1 VSPLRL
7 KAGQAVDPLD
17 RPRVAAVRD
26 LVLPSVLTAPLPK
39 RNEVVIQVEGE
50 TVARK
55 PALSAPGV
63 LALPFDPL
71 TEPVVLLLS
80 ARVQDFEGLSSPLEA
95 LSPGEIDGGRLGAWP
110 HLPAFGPPGD
120 AHLETLREPDL
131 LDDFRP
137 FLEPAPGLAEATPLS
152 DFPRGPRRYQI
163 EACQKLLE
171 HEAFLLADDTGTG
184 KTVAVCLAL
193 QALFHEN
200 KAARALVVCQEGS
213 LRHWVTHLSNWAA
226 GLRVA
231 LGASGGDGPGAW
243 AVPAHVY
250 LSEYLGLAAELES
263 GAGPAGGWSF
273 DVVVL
278 DELQPVRRKDSRP
291 LDALAKIEADQRWA
305 LAGALPRHAV
315 GWLQVFSLLKP
326 KPKGQ
331 RSDMTLPDLRRQ
343 YQPLTLRRTKADLAG
358 DLPAQTRQEIWVRLD
373 PAQVVAYQQELAE
386 ERHRLAKLGTAVTYT
401 HIANA
406 ASRLKQACNFTPD
419 TLDGAKVRALVDL
432 VEEIAAGGNKVI
444 VLSQFKEQGL
454 DPLGQVLQPF
464 GTVRVDSGMPED
476 EQGRA
481 MALFRKDRERQVL
494 LADADVRPAGGP
506 LSEATYVVHFDHD
519 WNPAVRWRVE
529 RRFHPDGSS
538 PAGINI
544 YEFWTSDTFEEPL
557 YRLLAE
563 RQMLPGRLPSDTRP
577 SDLEERL
584 TFDEWLQLI
593 LEVPQM
599 GAVPRLG
606 PPIPP
611 GTGRLPGTEVL
622 REHVSRL
629 SPEEL
634 LDSVGK
640 LMSAWGSPQTE
651 ILRGPDESGGDLLAT
666 RESDSGVERLL
677 VRCVRGAKD
686 VGVGEG
692 RALLADMHNWG
703 DCIGTYLVTTADF
716 TPACKKLADDSQGR
730 LALVSGVELYRH
742 LHLLGTVA

>member
-7 KAGQAVDPLD
+7 KAGQAVDPLG

-26 LVLPSVLTAPLPK
+26 LVLPGLLTAPFPK
-39 RNEVVIQVEGE
+39 RSEVVLQVEGDLKS
-50 TVARK
+50 ARPELAA
-55 PALSAPGV
+55 PALI
-63 LALPFDPL
+63 ALPAEALAAPVILPLAAQVRDFDGVSNPL
-71 TEPVVLLLS
+71 QSLS
-80 ARVQDFEGLSSPLEA
+80 A
-95 LSPGEIDGGRLGAWP
+95 GEIDGGRLGAWP
-110 HLPAFGPPGD
+110 HLAGFGPPGD
-120 AHLETLREPDL
+120 ARLETVGEADL
-131 LDDFRP
+131 LDGFRP
-137 FLEPAPGLAEATPLS
+137 FLEPAPGLLEAATGADSLG
-152 DFPRGPRRYQI
+152 GPRPYQL
-163 EACQKLLE
+163 EACRKLLE

-184 KTVAVCLAL
+184 KTVSVCLAL

-200 KAARALVVCQEGS
+200 KAARALVVCQEGN
-213 LRHWVTHLSNWAA
+213 LRHWLTHLSNWAS

-231 LGASGGDGPGAW
+231 LTGGVPGAW
-243 AVPAHVY
+243 TIPAHVY
-250 LSEYLGLAAELES
+250 LADYLTLATDIE
-263 GAGPAGGWSF
+263 AGTAPVDGWSF
-273 DVVVL
+273 DVVAL
-278 DELQPVRRKDSRP
+278 DELQAVRRKDSRP
-291 LDALAKIEADQRWA
+291 LDALAKVDADQRWA

-326 KPKGQ
+326 QRGGQ

-343 YQPLTLRRTKADLAG
+343 YQPFTLQRKKADLAG
-358 DLPAQTRQEIWVRLD
+358 ELPAQTRQEIWVRLD
-373 PAQVVAYQQELAE
+373 PAQVAAYQAELAE

-406 ASRLKQACNFTPD
+406 AARLKQACNFNPD

-432 VEEIAAGGNKVI
+432 VEEIAAGGNKVV

-454 DPLGQVLQPF
+454 DPLGQVLEPF
-464 GTVRVDSGMPED
+464 GTVRVGSDMPEAD
-476 EQGRA
+476 QNQA
-481 MALFRKDRERQVL
+481 VALFRRDRDRRVL
-494 LADADVRPAGGP
+494 LTDADLRPAGGP
-506 LSEATYVVHFDHD
+506 LVEATYVVHFDHD

-529 RRFHPDGSS
+529 RRFHPEGSS
-538 PAGINI
+538 PVGINI
-544 YEFWTSDTFEEPL
+544 YEFWVTDTFEEPL
-557 YRLLAE
+557 YRMLAE

-611 GTGRLPGTEVL
+611 GTGRLPGTQVL
-622 REHVSRL
+622 REHVTRL
-629 SPEEL
+629 APEEL

-640 LMSAWGSPQTE
+640 LMSAWGFPQTE

-666 RESDSGVERLL
+666 RESDSGPERLL
-677 VRCVRGAKD
+677 VRCVRGTKD

-692 RALLADMHNWG
+692 RALLADMHNWS
-703 DCIGTYLVTTADF
+703 DCFGTYLVTTSDF
-716 TPACKKLADDSQGR
+716 TSACKKLSDESQGR

>member
-1 VSPLRL
+1 MSPLRL
-7 KAGQAVDPLD
+7 KAGRAVDPLGK
-17 RPRVAAVRD
+17 PRVAAVRE
-26 LVLPSVLTAPLPK
+26 LILPGVLTAPLPK
-39 RNEVVIQVEGE
+39 RNEVVLQVEGE
-50 TVARK
+50 QHADR
-55 PALSAPGV
+55 PALPAPEV
-63 LALPFDPL
+63 IALPADPL
-71 TEPVVLLLS
+71 AAPVVLPLA
-80 ARVQDFEGLSSPLEA
+80 ARVRDFDGVSSPLQA
-95 LSPGEIDGGRLGAWP
+95 LSSGEIDGGRLGAWP
-110 HLPAFGPPGD
+110 HLPGMGPPGD
-120 AHLETLREPDL
+120 SRLETLREPDL
-131 LDDFRP
+131 LDGFRP
-137 FLEPAPGLAEATPLS
+137 FLEPALGLAEATPLG
-152 DFPRGPRRYQI
+152 DAAYGPRTYQI
-163 EACQKLLE
+163 EACRKLIE
-171 HEAFLLADDTGTG
+171 NEVFLLADDTGTG

-193 QALFHEN
+193 QAMFHEN
-200 KAARALVVCQEGS
+200 KAARALVICQEGS
-213 LRHWVTHLSNWAA
+213 LRHWVNHLSNWAA

-231 LGASGGDGPGAW
+231 LAGGGPAAW

-250 LSEYLGLAAELES
+250 LADYRGLAADLDS
-263 GAGPAGGWSF
+263 GSGPEGGWSF

-278 DELQPVRRKDSRP
+278 DELQPMRRKDSRP
-291 LDALAKIEADQRWA
+291 LDALAKVEADQRWA

-326 KPKGQ
+326 QRKGQ

-343 YQPLTLRRTKADLAG
+343 YLPNTLRRTKAELTA

-373 PAQVVAYQQELAE
+373 PAQVAAYQQELAE

-432 VEEIAAGGNKVI
+432 VEEITAGGNKVV
-444 VLSQFKEQGL
+444 VLSQYKEQGL
-454 DPLGQVLQPF
+454 TPLGQVLEPF
-464 GTVRVDSGMPED
+464 GTVRIDSDMPEE
-476 EQGRA
+476 EQRGA
-481 MALFRKDRERQVL
+481 LALFRRDRDRHVL
-494 LADADVRPAGGP
+494 LADPDVRPAGGP
-506 LSEATYVVHFDHD
+506 LGEATYVVHFDHD
-519 WNPAVRWRVE
+519 WNPAVRWRIE
-529 RRFHPDGSS
+529 RRLHPEGSG
-538 PAGINI
+538 PPGVNI
-544 YEFWTSDTFEEPL
+544 YEFWTTDTFEEAL

-584 TFDEWLQLI
+584 TFEEWLQQI

-599 GAVPRLG
+599 GSVPRLG

-622 REHVSRL
+622 REHVSKL

-640 LMSAWGSPQTE
+640 LMSAWGFPQTE
-651 ILRGPDESGGDLLAT
+651 MLRGPDEGGGDLLAT
-666 RESDSGVERLL
+666 REGDSGAERLL
-677 VRCVRGAKD
+677 VRCARGVKD

-692 RALLADMHNWG
+692 RALLADMHNWE

-716 TPACKKLADDSQGR
+716 TPACKKLADESQGR